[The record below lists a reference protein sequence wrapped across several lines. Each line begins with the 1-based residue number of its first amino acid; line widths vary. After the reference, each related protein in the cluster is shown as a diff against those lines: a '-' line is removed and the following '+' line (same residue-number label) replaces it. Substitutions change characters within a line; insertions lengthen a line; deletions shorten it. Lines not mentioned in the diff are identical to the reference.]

1 MTPQQNKSI
10 PTLVRAA
17 LACSALAT
25 VPTLWCLYET
35 TALSMTSFFT
45 FGIPLYGLGA
55 LLYLFEVFR
64 DLRRHEVL

>member
-1 MTPQQNKSI
+1 MMPQQNN
-10 PTLVRAA
+10 PMPMGVRAG

-55 LLYLFEVFR
+55 LLYIFEVFR